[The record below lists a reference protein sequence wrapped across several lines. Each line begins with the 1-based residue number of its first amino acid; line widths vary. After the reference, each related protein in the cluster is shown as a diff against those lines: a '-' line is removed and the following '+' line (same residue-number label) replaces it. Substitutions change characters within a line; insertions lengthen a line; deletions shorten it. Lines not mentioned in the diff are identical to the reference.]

1 MIINKNPILIP
12 LPREERNFAI
22 GKDSFFSIGFLLLV
36 IVKLIGSIVKKF
48 TCVNLVIKLVTPMNH
63 KSFIQLQYS
72 YRLFYSLYF

>member
-1 MIINKNPILIP
+1 
-12 LPREERNFAI
+12 
-22 GKDSFFSIGFLLLV
+22 LV